1 MLCKRNSPVIQ
12 RLLLSVNKLV
22 SIKEHIKSLKD
33 LLISS
38 ELKESEILQSL
49 RLVSLVSLS
58 EHHWWDSNQLLN
70 SWRGTSPFKQ
80 SIISLTVAQKLHTW
94 VQVFCKVV
102 LFSEVLTDLQ
112 QLSPPNIHNVLPLGT
127 LIFQVLLPSPHMMLR
142 TTEDF
147 WKQPSDQMR
156 LSYFCK
162 TKIYMD
168 KNLRSVNK
176 LLIKILSF
184 QSERL
189 RSWEKEST
197 SL

>member
-1 MLCKRNSPVIQ
+1 MLCKKNSPVIQ
-12 RLLLSVNKLV
+12 RLSLSVNKLV

-33 LLISS
+33 LLISL

-49 RLVSLVSLS
+49 SLVSLVSLL

-70 SWRGTSPFKQ
+70 SWHGTSRFKL

-94 VQVFCKVV
+94 VQVFYKVV
-102 LFSEVLTDLQ
+102 LFSEVLTDLPQ
-112 QLSPPNIHNVLPLGT
+112 PSPPNIHNVLPLGT
-127 LIFQVLLPSPHMMLR
+127 LIFQVLSPSPHMMLK

-176 LLIKILSF
+176 LLIKILSS

-189 RSWEKEST
+189 R
-197 SL
+197 